1 MKFIVA
7 HSGKQ
12 HAYRH
17 ALAMQNRGRL
27 AWFLTSTYYRPDRR
41 PEAWLRC
48 WPRAD
53 RAMRRRHLD
62 GLDEAVRR
70 QLWLELPE
78 VACRA
83 LIGNGRLAQHLTYV
97 RDAAFD
103 RWVARG
109 QLRAGDA
116 QGFWG
121 FQGSC
126 HDSLAAAR
134 ARGLLAVAEFAT
146 GHVTAA
152 ERILAAEAQR
162 WPEWADSLNNCCFP
176 AWYRRRLEA
185 EPHRADVCVAA
196 SSFTRATLQE
206 AGVAAERI
214 RLLPLGADLGRIRP
228 SPRPTRGAFRILFV
242 GSVGQRKGIRYLLEA
257 YRRIRSA
264 GTRLVVA
271 GPMVGSGR
279 AFEAW
284 RPYVE
289 YLGRVD
295 QTRVFAE
302 MARSHVLVL
311 PSLFEGF
318 GLVMVEA
325 MAAGLPV
332 IGSTHSA
339 APDIIEDGVSGY
351 VLEPDDVEG
360 LCDRLIGLAS
370 RRERV
375 REMGRNAAER
385 ARAFGWDRHEERLA
399 ELCRELV
406 LWWSSAGVHASAATS
421 AREATTPSRGASAR
435 LLASA

>member
-1 MKFIVA
+1 VGQQGLGSLPGVLKTGPVAMKFIVA

-17 ALAMQNRGRL
+17 ALALQNRGCLER
-27 AWFLTSTYYRPDRR
+27 FVTSTYYRP
-41 PEAWLRC
+41 RC
-48 WPRAD
+48 QPDTWFSRWPKAD
-53 RAMRRRHLD
+53 RALRRRHLD
-62 GLDEAVRR
+62 GLEASVRR
-70 QLWLELPE
+70 QLLFELPE

-83 LIGNGRLAQHLTYV
+83 VIGNGRLARHLTYL
-97 RDAAFD
+97 RDVAFD
-103 RWVARG
+103 RWVARR
-109 QLRAGDA
+109 QIRACDA

-146 GHVTAA
+146 GHVVAA
-152 ERILAAEAQR
+152 ERILAAEAER
-162 WPEWADSLNNCCFP
+162 CPEWADSLNNCGFP

-185 EPHRADVCVAA
+185 EPHRADVCVVA
-196 SSFTRATLQE
+196 SSFSRATLEE
-206 AGVAAERI
+206 AGVPAERI
-214 RLLPLGADLGRIRP
+214 RLLPLGADVRRIEFA
-228 SPRPTRGAFRILFV
+228 PRPARGPFRVLFV
-242 GSVGQRKGIRYLLEA
+242 GSVGQRKGIKYLLDA
-257 YRRIRSA
+257 YERVRSA
-264 GTRLVVA
+264 NTRLVVA

-279 AFEAW
+279 AFEAY
-284 RPYVE
+284 RPHAE

-295 QTRVFAE
+295 QARVFAE

-351 VLEPDDVEG
+351 VVRPDDVDA
-360 LCDRLIGLAS
+360 LSDRLMSLA
-370 RRERV
+370 RDRDLV
-375 REMGRNAAER
+375 GEMGRRAAER
-385 ARAFGWDRHEERLA
+385 AREFGWDRHEDRLA
-399 ELCRELV
+399 DLCREFE
-406 LWWSSAGVHASAATS
+406 ASLCHQKAAR
-421 AREATTPSRGASAR
+421 A
-435 LLASA
+435 LAS